1 MALPHQHDALRGGG
15 QPHEQMLLQVL
26 VVVGSLEELVVQ
38 QLREAGRT
46 GRKEV
51 DGMAAQQS
59 EIKTQNRDG

>member
-1 MALPHQHDALRGGG
+1 
-15 QPHEQMLLQVL
+15 MLLQVL

-59 EIKTQNRDG
+59 EIKTQKRDG